1 MVGGGEEGTGREGSR
16 VKPDAR
22 HRQQRRQVVGRR
34 LAAPYD
40 GVVRR
45 ADLLGEG
52 LSDHDVRTEIDRGVW
67 HRVGVHTISVEGTRL
82 SGRGPMWRALWE
94 AGPRAVLDG
103 PTALLAAGL
112 KGWEEAQVHVS
123 LPNNASVRP
132 FAGVVHHRLRDV
144 GPVLTCELRRTR
156 PEVAA
161 IRAAQWAR
169 SDRAAATIVAMTVQ
183 QGLVRPETLLE
194 RWRGLR
200 SSARRSLLDGVIDD
214 VCDGAHSLN
223 ELDVAAACRRR
234 GLPPPQHQAVRTG
247 EGRRVYLD
255 LLWEAEGVHAEIHGA
270 HHQQG
275 VAGVDDALRGNAIA
289 IRNADVRIS
298 LQIPVL
304 GWRLHPERFLDQI
317 EQALDEARRRKP

>member
-1 MVGGGEEGTGREGSR
+1 M
-16 VKPDAR
+16 KKDAR
-22 HRQQRRQVVGRR
+22 LRQQRRQAVGKR
-34 LAAPYD
+34 LAQPYD

-45 ADLLGEG
+45 ADLLREG

-67 HRVGVHTISVEGTRL
+67 HRVGVHTVSIDGARL
-82 SGRGPMWRALWE
+82 WGRGPMWRALWE

-103 PTALLAAGL
+103 PSALLAAGL
-112 KGWEEAQVHVS
+112 KSWGETQVHVS
-123 LPNNASVRP
+123 VPNNAAVRP
-132 FAGVVHHRLRDV
+132 LDGVTHHRLRDI
-144 GPVLTCELRRTR
+144 GPVVASELRRTR

-194 RWRGLR
+194 RWRSLR
-200 SSARRSLLDGVIDD
+200 SSSRRSLLDGVVGD

-223 ELDVAAACRRR
+223 ELDVAGACRRR
-234 GLPPPQHQAVRTG
+234 GIPTPQRQSVRMADN
-247 EGRRVYLD
+247 RRVYLD
-255 LLWEAEGVHAEIHGA
+255 LLWEDEGVHAEIHGA

-275 VAGVDDALRGNAIA
+275 VAGVDDALRSNAIT
-289 IRNADVRIS
+289 ITNPDIRIS

-317 EQALDEARRRKP
+317 EQALDESRRRPA